1 MTAHIQSMKP
11 DASIFYNGLTVL
23 ERKENLLYRV
33 HENSTKN
40 DLEDLPT
47 TWGGYDK
54 IATQSRY
61 FHNYTNKPNK

>member
-1 MTAHIQSMKP
+1 MTAHIQSMKS

-40 DLEDLPT
+40 DLCSANYYFPF
-47 TWGGYDK
+47 
-54 IATQSRY
+54 SRV
-61 FHNYTNKPNK
+61 KKL